1 MLKKDLIIFDLDG
14 TLIDSSEDIAWAV
27 NKMLKDIGFEE
38 MPYLAI
44 KERIGW
50 GVSMLLEKVLPAEK
64 HNLLDEAKA
73 VFMGCYRNH
82 LLVKTKPYDG
92 VMDVLEHFK
101 NKKLAVATNKPV
113 GLTTK
118 ILDDLNMSV
127 YFRKVVG
134 GDKVQN
140 KKPAPEAIEIIM
152 EELDVLPDKAV
163 FLGDSRIDME
173 AGKKAGVITIG
184 AAYGFRGR
192 EELEKAGADVI
203 IEDIRELMSICI

>member
-27 NKMLKDIGFEE
+27 NKMLKDMGLEE
-38 MPYLAI
+38 MPYPAI

-64 HNLLDEAKA
+64 HNLLDAAKGI
-73 VFMGCYRNH
+73 FMGYYRSH

-92 VMDVLEHFK
+92 VIDVLEHFK

-134 GDKVQN
+134 GDGVQN
-140 KKPAPEAIEIIM
+140 KKPSPEALEVILK
-152 EELDVLPDKAV
+152 ELNILPHNAV
-163 FLGDSRIDME
+163 FIGDSKIDIE
-173 AGKKAGVITIG
+173 AGKKGGIMTIG

-192 EELEKAGADVI
+192 RELEEAGADVI
-203 IEDIRELMSICI
+203 IEDIKELIQKIL